1 MNKTQRRETLSSALE
16 TAKPFK
22 KSCKTAKPRKKL
34 IKTENRLQNRL
45 INLHI
50 PVIKTL
56 IGLAQVVKSE
66 AYIAFAIIRDQWR
79 RIISAQ
85 TEEKPEPKKENTQTT
100 SHIKSA
106 NPLVLLT
113 KTGNQMVKKISKPR
127 STPKPKD
134 QRFPAQKT
142 KNRSK
147 IAKTENP
154 NAPIIKHDNRSYLTL
169 FENKF
174 QRMV

>member
-56 IGLAQVVKSE
+56 IGLVQVVKSE

-106 NPLVLLT
+106 NPLVFF
-113 KTGNQMVKKISKPR
+113 
-127 STPKPKD
+127 D
-134 QRFPAQKT
+134 
-142 KNRSK
+142 
-147 IAKTENP
+147 ENGKP
-154 NAPIIKHDNRSYLTL
+154 NAKKNQQTTKYT
-169 FENKF
+169 
-174 QRMV
+174 

>member
-56 IGLAQVVKSE
+56 IGLVQVVKSE

-106 NPLVLLT
+106 NPLVFLT
-113 KTGNQMVKKISKPR
+113 KTGNQMLKKISKPR
-127 STPKPKD
+127 STPKLKD
-134 QRFPAQKT
+134 QRFPTQKT

-147 IAKTENP
+147 I
-154 NAPIIKHDNRSYLTL
+154 
-169 FENKF
+169 
-174 QRMV
+174 

>member
-16 TAKPFK
+16 TAKPLK
-22 KSCKTAKPRKKL
+22 KSCKTAKLRKKL
-34 IKTENRLQNRL
+34 IKTENRLQNRQNRL

-56 IGLAQVVKSE
+56 IGLVQEVESE
-66 AYIAFAIIRDQWR
+66 AYIGFAIIRDQWR
-79 RIISAQ
+79 CIISAQ
-85 TEEKPEPKKENTQTT
+85 TEEKLEPKKENTQTT

-113 KTGNQMVKKISKPR
+113 KTGNQMLKKLSKPR
-127 STPKPKD
+127 STPKLKD

-147 IAKTENP
+147 I
-154 NAPIIKHDNRSYLTL
+154 
-169 FENKF
+169 
-174 QRMV
+174 

>member
-56 IGLAQVVKSE
+56 IGLVQVVKSE

>member
-1 MNKTQRRETLSSALE
+1 MQNRE
-16 TAKPFK
+16 TAKK
-22 KSCKTAKPRKKL
+22 M
-34 IKTENRLQNRL
+34 IKTENRLQNRQNRL

-56 IGLAQVVKSE
+56 IGLVQSVTSE
-66 AYIAFAIIRDQWR
+66 AYRGFAIIRDQWR

-113 KTGNQMVKKISKPR
+113 KTGNAKKNQQTTKYTKTER
-127 STPKPKD
+127 PKVSG
-134 QRFPAQKT
+134 T
-142 KNRSK
+142 KNEK
-147 IAKTENP
+147 
-154 NAPIIKHDNRSYLTL
+154 PI
-169 FENKF
+169 
-174 QRMV
+174 

>member
-1 MNKTQRRETLSSALE
+1 MLKNQ
-16 TAKPFK
+16 
-22 KSCKTAKPRKKL
+22 
-34 IKTENRLQNRL
+34 
-45 INLHI
+45 
-50 PVIKTL
+50 
-56 IGLAQVVKSE
+56 
-66 AYIAFAIIRDQWR
+66 
-79 RIISAQ
+79 
-85 TEEKPEPKKENTQTT
+85 QTT
-100 SHIKSA
+100 KY
-106 NPLVLLT
+106 T
-113 KTGNQMVKKISKPR
+113 E
-127 STPKPKD
+127 PKD

>member
-1 MNKTQRRETLSSALE
+1 MNKTQRRGIFSSALE
-16 TAKPFK
+16 TAKPLK
-22 KSCKTAKPRKKL
+22 KSCKTAKPQKKM
-34 IKTENRLQNRL
+34 IKTENRLQNRQNRL

-56 IGLAQVVKSE
+56 IDLVQSVTSE
-66 AYIAFAIIRDQWR
+66 AYRGFAIIRDQWR

-106 NPLVLLT
+106 NPLVFLT
-113 KTGNQMVKKISKPR
+113 ETGNQMLKKISKPR

-134 QRFPAQKT
+134 QRFPTQKT

-147 IAKTENP
+147 I
-154 NAPIIKHDNRSYLTL
+154 
-169 FENKF
+169 
-174 QRMV
+174 